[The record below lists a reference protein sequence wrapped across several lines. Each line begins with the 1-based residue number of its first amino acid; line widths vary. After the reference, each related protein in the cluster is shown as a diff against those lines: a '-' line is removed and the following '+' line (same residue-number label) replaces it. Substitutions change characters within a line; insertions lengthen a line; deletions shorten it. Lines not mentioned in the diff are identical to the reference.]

1 MSGLLFIRLS
11 NAFVSPE
18 SEPPIINVRY
28 EWSGISGHFG
38 LCSFMFSFEM

>member
-18 SEPPIINVRY
+18 PEPPIINVRY
-28 EWSGISGHFG
+28 EWSGIYGHFG